1 MQDRSA
7 NAGWLGLNPDV
18 EKANT
23 MTEVMAWHDA
33 GRWSATEA
41 GDHI

>member
-18 EKANT
+18 EKANM
-23 MTEVMAWHDA
+23 MTEVMAWYDA